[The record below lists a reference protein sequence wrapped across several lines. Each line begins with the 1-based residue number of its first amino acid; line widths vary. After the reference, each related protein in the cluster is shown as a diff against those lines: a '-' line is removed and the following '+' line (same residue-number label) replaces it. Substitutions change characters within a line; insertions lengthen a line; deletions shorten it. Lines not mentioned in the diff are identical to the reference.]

1 MAKLQRL
8 GIVISNKMQK
18 SVVVAVEYRYKHQF
32 YSKIIVRTKRYL
44 AHDKDDS
51 CNIGDEVLLEESR
64 PLSKKKRW
72 VVKKVLNKAVIVN

>member
-1 MAKLQRL
+1 MVKQQRL

-32 YSKIIVRTKRYL
+32 YSKIIVGTRRYL
-44 AHDKDDS
+44 AHDEFNF
-51 CNIGDEVLLEESR
+51 CNMGDEVLMEESR

-72 VVKKVLNKAVIVN
+72 VIKKIINQAVINK

>member
-1 MAKLQRL
+1 MVKLQRL
-8 GIVISNKMQK
+8 GIVISDKMQK

-44 AHDKDDS
+44 AHDELNS

-72 VVKKVLNKAVIVN
+72 VVKEILNKAVIVN

>member
-1 MAKLQRL
+1 MVKQQRF

-18 SVVVAVEYRYKHQF
+18 SVVVAVEYRCRHQF

-44 AHDKDDS
+44 AHDELNICD
-51 CNIGDEVLLEESR
+51 IGDEVLVEESR

-72 VVKKVLNKAVIVN
+72 VVIKILNKAVITN

>member
-1 MAKLQRL
+1 MARQQKL

-18 SVVVAVEYRYKHQF
+18 SIVVAVEYRYKHQV
-32 YSKIIVRTKRYL
+32 YSKIVVKTKRYM
-44 AHDKDDS
+44 AHDDFNI

-72 VVKKVLNKAVIVN
+72 VVKKILSKSVIAN